1 MSRLIDLVD
10 NAKTDKNTCHSY
22 LNSYEYLFESKKF
35 EKNNILEIGI
45 GAPLENKSNGGS
57 IKLWCDYFPNSII
70 YGLDICDISVVND
83 NIINKDRI
91 KLYTSIDAYDTT
103 FIEREFTN
111 NNIKFDI
118 LIDDGPHTLESM
130 IFFVKHYLPLL
141 NDNGVLV
148 IEDVSDMNWINILTD
163 NTPEEYKQ
171 YIECIDLR
179 HVKNRWDDIMF
190 VIRKTKWGIITRK

>member
-10 NAKTDKNTCHSY
+10 NTKTDKNTSHSY
-22 LNSYEYLFESKKF
+22 LNTYQQLFESKRF

-45 GAPLENKSNGGS
+45 GEPLENKSNGGS
-57 IKLWCDYFPNSII
+57 IKLWHDYFSNSII
-70 YGLDICDISVVND
+70 YGVDICDISVVND
-83 NIINKDRI
+83 DIINKDRI
-91 KLYTSIDAYDTT
+91 KLYTSIDAYDAA
-103 FIEREFTN
+103 FIENEFIN
-111 NNIKFDI
+111 QNIKFDI

-130 IFFVKHYLPLL
+130 IFFVKHYLPIL

-148 IEDVSDMNWINILTD
+148 IEDIPDINWINILSQ

-179 HVKNRWDDIMF
+179 HIKNRWDDIMF
-190 VIRKTKWGIITRK
+190 VIRKTKTK